1 MSVKERMEQINK
13 DHRAT
18 EKQASENGLKEGQV
32 AFQARYSDESREA
45 KRQQMELLREL
56 KRLGIVAMVEEIIE
70 GPIKVEEEKREVE
83 ATEGEVQVFERV
95 DDLSTDDVYS
105 PRLWRL
111 DMPRPTLSEEG
122 VWDNSLVMEL
132 IKTSDH
138 LKYGIYLTA
147 QESKDTPKAVV
158 KFTYDRILLISG
170 EEVTFGGIMRKD
182 ESGRLEVIEQALA
195 EALVNLKK
203 PEPRF
208 APPTDWRLDPIK
220 AAS

>member
-1 MSVKERMEQINK
+1 
-13 DHRAT
+13 
-18 EKQASENGLKEGQV
+18 
-32 AFQARYSDESREA
+32 
-45 KRQQMELLREL
+45 
-56 KRLGIVAMVEEIIE
+56 
-70 GPIKVEEEKREVE
+70 
-83 ATEGEVQVFERV
+83 
-95 DDLSTDDVYS
+95 
-105 PRLWRL
+105 
-111 DMPRPTLSEEG
+111 LSEEG